1 MGGKSKFVSFFF
13 SFFSTKRQ
21 AKRAPRQILY
31 VLTRVSF
38 SELYLLPSFING
50 IVVFD
55 GTEFNPKK
63 KKNFCEMLKKI
74 KKKLK
79 VKKKNCKGREN
90 SEIIS
95 NRVHSNFK
103 ICGTH

>member
-1 MGGKSKFVSFFF
+1 
-13 SFFSTKRQ
+13 
-21 AKRAPRQILY
+21 
-31 VLTRVSF
+31 
-38 SELYLLPSFING
+38 
-50 IVVFD
+50 
-55 GTEFNPKK
+55 
-63 KKNFCEMLKKI
+63 MLKKI